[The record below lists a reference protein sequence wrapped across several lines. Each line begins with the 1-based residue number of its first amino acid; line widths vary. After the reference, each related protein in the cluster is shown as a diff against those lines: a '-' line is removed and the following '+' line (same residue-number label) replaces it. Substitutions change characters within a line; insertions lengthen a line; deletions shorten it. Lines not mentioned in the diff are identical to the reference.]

1 MSAPISARPSH
12 ASVRSFANAPLVPVT
27 ELMDRG
33 LVLMSMTLGDWS
45 QGTRK
50 CVPSPLVFSSTPLI
64 LSNITTRS
72 PPSTSGEDR
81 IRESTR
87 TWQRQLLS
95 SCLGGELPG
104 VHVRFAFVSVRER
117 IPVSFGLSIE
127 DPRLTPWF
135 PSRFARAFVR
145 TFGFLVPFDLRVSL
159 RGTSSRR
166 TVVHG
171 GLCHASCGSQDHRI
185 ARHLR
190 EQVRKCRCAL
200 RIRCGHRAASRR
212 AVRPLPPAPLNRTS
226 DAPFPYPTVPLLRG
240 PRGPLVFSVF
250 GSVLV
255 VRPRVPPGPQHE
267 IHRLPPSPPPDW
279 GRGIEREGEGGEG
292 SRGRERGERGIERE
306 GEGREGFVVERRGS
320 DRHTHTRRCEGP
332 ARTRRKDRG
341 DPKEGETR
349 QEDRQADRKGKK
361 NETAA
366 RKGSCTYE
374 KETYTPLQG
383 RVGGNRSGW
392 WTRGSWSKKQ
402 KKGVRHGS
410 GVRVRQTNRS
420 LGKTR
425 GPSRTRRHRR

>member
-1 MSAPISARPSH
+1 MSAPVSARPSH

-87 TWQRQLLS
+87 TWQRQLFS

-104 VHVRFAFVSVRER
+104 VLVRFAFVSVRER
-117 IPVSFGLSIE
+117 VPVSFVHSIE

-200 RIRCGHRAASRR
+200 RIRCGHRAASRTR
-212 AVRPLPPAPLNRTS
+212 CVRPLPPAPLNRTP
-226 DAPFPYPTVPLLRG
+226 DASFPYPTVPLLRG

-255 VRPRVPPGPQHE
+255 VRPRVPRGPQHE
-267 IHRLPPSPPPDW
+267 IHRLPPSPLVA
-279 GRGIEREGEGGEG
+279 GGEG
-292 SRGRERGERGIERE
+292 SRGIQGGGRERDREGSRGEGGRGER
-306 GEGREGFVVERRGS
+306 V
-320 DRHTHTRRCEGP
+320 
-332 ARTRRKDRG
+332 
-341 DPKEGETR
+341 
-349 QEDRQADRKGKK
+349 
-361 NETAA
+361 
-366 RKGSCTYE
+366 
-374 KETYTPLQG
+374 
-383 RVGGNRSGW
+383 
-392 WTRGSWSKKQ
+392 
-402 KKGVRHGS
+402 
-410 GVRVRQTNRS
+410 
-420 LGKTR
+420 
-425 GPSRTRRHRR
+425 